1 MFDQRNII
9 CDISISMN
17 GMFYRTCCDTKIRD
31 ILWLILI
38 HQCINDS
45 TDKCISSTD
54 TILLTEDLGER
65 KVVRS
70 VPDRTDAFRA
80 QTPQAFRFGTITKA
94 YELATA
100 DPDFHPT
107 DDTRVVVDYL
117 PNEPVAIVA
126 GSETNLKITTQA
138 DMPIAEN
145 IARSLDPEH
154 AKQEAKVR
162 MHAVFAEAFS
172 QMHKH

>member
-1 MFDQRNII
+1 MCSIMGYCGSGADFGAFQR
-9 CDISISMN
+9 
-17 GMFYRTCCDTKIRD
+17 GF
-31 ILWLILI
+31 
-38 HQCINDS
+38 
-45 TDKCISSTD
+45 
-54 TILLTEDLGER
+54 
-65 KVVRS
+65 
-70 VPDRTDAFRA
+70 DRTLSRG
-80 QTPQAFRFGTITKA
+80 P
-94 YELATA
+94 
-100 DPDFHPT
+100 

-154 AKQEAKVR
+154 AKQEAKAR